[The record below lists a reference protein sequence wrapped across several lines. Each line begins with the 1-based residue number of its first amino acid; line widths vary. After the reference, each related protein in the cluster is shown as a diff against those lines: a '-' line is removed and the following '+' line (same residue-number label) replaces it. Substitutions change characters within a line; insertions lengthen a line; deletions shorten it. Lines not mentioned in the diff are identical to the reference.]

1 MLELVLDAVN
11 ADELLIFTGK
21 LMNRPLLLDIV
32 RIVRIYLATILIYES
47 DAHRVILIP
56 GLDASH
62 RPVFGEIYSLRL
74 EMLNVL
80 ILENWTA
87 HIV

>member
-32 RIVRIYLATILIYES
+32 RIVRIYLATILI
-47 DAHRVILIP
+47 
-56 GLDASH
+56 
-62 RPVFGEIYSLRL
+62 
-74 EMLNVL
+74 
-80 ILENWTA
+80 
-87 HIV
+87 